1 MAPLSDTAKTA
12 LVARLRMA
20 RSGKRISEEKL
31 VQPLANHLAGRGESV
46 ADLPWDVEYDV
57 KESDEGWREEWLA
70 LLEEAKIESK
80 LDCVRFIRWLQ
91 MPLTSGEKKTGAG
104 GLAQVALEALES
116 VGQVVPATSVAA
128 LERAMA
134 ASEAGSTQNQCVDNP
149 ALIGALYMGKSS
161 LSQDS
166 TIHWSLS
173 RRGWRRWMATL
184 SACWTSP
191 P

>member
-20 RSGKRISEEKL
+20 RSGKRLSEDNL

-104 GLAQVALEALES
+104 AARGTGPEG
-116 VGQVVPATSVAA
+116 VGGVG
-128 LERAMA
+128 ERWPGGAGDFGRRSRAGDGGFGSRVDA
-134 ASEAGSTQNQCVDNP
+134 ASV
-149 ALIGALYMGKSS
+149 
-161 LSQDS
+161 
-166 TIHWSLS
+166 
-173 RRGWRRWMATL
+173 RR
-184 SACWTSP
+184 
-191 P
+191 